1 MLLPYRFFKTTAQL
15 FFKSIN
21 NQWYFLSLAL
31 VRLHSEPIYSS
42 CLGTESKSE
51 ESWPGDFIGYTLLTE
66 KTFSYFMRVYW
77 NATLNGAYYR
87 ETKKQNL
94 PYFNADVGLAFVH
107 FHSHI
112 CLNLYLYLILNS
124 CDITA
129 TEYD

>member
-66 KTFSYFMRVYW
+66 QNCSYFMRVYW
-77 NATLNGAYYR
+77 NTTLNDAYYR
-87 ETKKQNL
+87 KTRNVICPIL
-94 PYFNADVGLAFVH
+94 LLTLCLH
-107 FHSHI
+107 FYIFIDKSLTNK
-112 CLNLYLYLILNS
+112 CGYLIWDS
-124 CDITA
+124 C
-129 TEYD
+129 